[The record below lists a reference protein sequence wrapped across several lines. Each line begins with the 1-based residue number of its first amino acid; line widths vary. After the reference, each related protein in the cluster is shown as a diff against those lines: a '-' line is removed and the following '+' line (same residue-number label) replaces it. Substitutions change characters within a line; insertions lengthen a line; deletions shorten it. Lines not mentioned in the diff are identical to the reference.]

1 MAIALVVVG
10 RARTLLDQGDNVPW
24 FTAPCRR
31 VAPSLALLRRYRLA
45 PSPRGSAALLRRSVS
60 VGFPQY
66 PTHLLAVLSVRRAA
80 RCALTEIDLVTARE
94 PAGWPPFNRSIN
106 RPLAGGAPHSRP
118 RNMGVA
124 TGALPNPTRI

>member
-1 MAIALVVVG
+1 MAIALVVVR

-31 VAPSLALLRRYRLA
+31 LAPSLALLRRYRLA

-66 PTHLLAVLSVRRAA
+66 PTDLLAVFSVRRAA
-80 RCALTEIDLVTARE
+80 RCAFTAICLGAARG
-94 PAGWPPFNRSIN
+94 AGRT
-106 RPLAGGAPHSRP
+106 A
-118 RNMGVA
+118 
-124 TGALPNPTRI
+124 